1 MNYEKEKIK
10 NALMFILTAWL
21 TAMLGFTWATWGVLE
36 RRGVFAAYSEMEGLY
51 LAATGLAGVMFAY
64 YFLFVIPKYRRGE
77 RLEFTRVQRRRVNT
91 TGEFSDNNFANM
103 HSINSMELQH
113 RVFNPSNVYHDS

>member
-21 TAMLGFTWATWGVLE
+21 TAMFGFTWAAWGVLE
-36 RRGVFAAYSEMEGLY
+36 RRGVFAAYSEMEGWY
-51 LAATGLAGVMFAY
+51 LAATGLAGVMFAH

-77 RLEFTRVQRRRVNT
+77 RLEFDRIQRQRVSSS
-91 TGEFSDNNFANM
+91 GDFMDNSLT
-103 HSINSMELQH
+103 SINSITSLDAQH
-113 RVFNPSNVYHDS
+113 RVFNPNNIWRDS